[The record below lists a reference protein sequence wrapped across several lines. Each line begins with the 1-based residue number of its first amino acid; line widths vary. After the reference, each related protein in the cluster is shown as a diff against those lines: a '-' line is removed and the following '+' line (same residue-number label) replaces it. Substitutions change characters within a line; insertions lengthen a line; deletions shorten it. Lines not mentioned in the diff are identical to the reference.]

1 MKEIKGVKMM
11 IIQSKRVWV
20 ATQFLPM
27 QLEIENNK
35 IKAIHAYDTLKVD
48 VDYGTNRIVPGFIDV
63 HIHGGFG
70 YDTNEPIFEGMQML
84 QSRII
89 EEGVTS
95 FLPTTITQS
104 EEVLTAALENV
115 AKVIE
120 NPAVGANILG
130 VHFEGPYLNMKYK
143 GAQPGEHIVKPSIEQ
158 FKRFQAAAKGNI
170 KLITMASE
178 EDDNFELLHYL
189 NETGVVA
196 SLGHTG
202 ATYEEAL
209 LGFANGVKSITHVY
223 NGMSAYHHRDMN
235 VQGASL
241 RVHDVFG
248 EIIVDGNHA
257 HFAAVNNYMVAKGK
271 DRVILITD
279 ALMAKGSP
287 AGSEFIFGGHP
298 IKVLPSGAAWLMDG
312 NSLAG
317 STLRMNR
324 GVQNIIEHV
333 GLDWEY
339 AINASSLNPARLLRV
354 DDHKGYLKAGYDADF
369 VVLNDDF
376 DVVATYVLGQALYQG

>member
-1 MKEIKGVKMM
+1 M

-20 ATQFLPM
+20 ATQFLPL
-27 QLEIENNK
+27 QLEVEEGK
-35 IKAIHAYDTLKVD
+35 IKAVYS
-48 VDYGTNRIVPGFIDV
+48 YGTKAVDQDFNNDRIVPGFIDI

-70 YDTNEPIFEGMQML
+70 YDSNIPDPEGLRML
-84 QSRII
+84 QSRLV

-95 FLPTTITQS
+95 FLPTTVTQS
-104 EEVLTAALENV
+104 EEVLTKALENIASV
-115 AKVIE
+115 YEDQAK
-120 NPAVGANILG
+120 GASILG
-130 VHFEGPYLNMKYK
+130 VHFEGPYLNMDFK
-143 GAQPGEHIVKPSIEQ
+143 GAQPGEHIVKPTVEQ
-158 FKRFQAAAKGNI
+158 FKHFQNAAKGLI
-170 KLITMASE
+170 KVITMATE
-178 EDDNFELLHYL
+178 EDEDFALTHYL
-189 NETGVVA
+189 NETGVVV

-223 NGMSAYHHRDMN
+223 NGMSRYHHRDVN

-248 EIIVDGNHA
+248 EIIVDGNHS
-257 HFAAVNNYMVAKGK
+257 HFASVNNYMTAKGK

-279 ALMAKGSP
+279 SLLAKGSP

-298 IKVLPSGAAWLMDG
+298 IKVLDSGAAWLMDG
-312 NSLAG
+312 DSLAG

-324 GVQNIIEHV
+324 GVQNIIEEV

-339 AINASSLNPARLLRV
+339 AVNASSLNPARLLRV

-369 VVLNDDF
+369 TVLNDDF
-376 DVVATYVLGQALYQG
+376 DVVSTFVAGEQLVKN

>member
-1 MKEIKGVKMM
+1 M

-20 ATQFLPM
+20 ATQFLPL
-27 QLEIENNK
+27 QLEVEEGK
-35 IKAIHAYDTLKVD
+35 IKAVYS
-48 VDYGTNRIVPGFIDV
+48 YGTKVVDQDFNNDRIVPGFIDI

-70 YDTNEPIFEGMQML
+70 YDSNIPDPEGLRML
-84 QSRII
+84 QSRLV

-95 FLPTTITQS
+95 FLPTTVTQS
-104 EEVLTAALENV
+104 EEVLTKALENIASV
-115 AKVIE
+115 YEDQAK
-120 NPAVGANILG
+120 GASILG
-130 VHFEGPYLNMKYK
+130 VHFEGPYLNMDFK
-143 GAQPGEHIVKPSIEQ
+143 GAQPGEHIVKPTVEQ
-158 FKRFQAAAKGNI
+158 FKHFQNAAKGLI
-170 KLITMASE
+170 KVITMATE
-178 EDDNFELLHYL
+178 EDEDFALTHYL
-189 NETGVVA
+189 NETGVVV

-223 NGMSAYHHRDMN
+223 NGMSRYHHRDVN

-248 EIIVDGNHA
+248 EIIVDGNHS
-257 HFAAVNNYMVAKGK
+257 HFASVNNYMTAKGK

-279 ALMAKGSP
+279 SLLAKGSP

-298 IKVLPSGAAWLMDG
+298 IKVLDSGAAWLMDG
-312 NSLAG
+312 DSLAG

-324 GVQNIIEHV
+324 GVQNIIEEV

-339 AINASSLNPARLLRV
+339 AVNASSLNPARLLRV

-369 VVLNDDF
+369 TVLNDDF
-376 DVVATYVLGQALYQG
+376 DVVSTFVAGEQLVKN

>member
-1 MKEIKGVKMM
+1 M

-20 ATQFLPM
+20 ATQFLPL
-27 QLEIENNK
+27 QLEVEEGK
-35 IKAIHAYDTLKVD
+35 IKAVYS
-48 VDYGTNRIVPGFIDV
+48 YGTKAVDQDFNNDRIVPGFIDI

-70 YDTNEPIFEGMQML
+70 YDSNIPDPEGLRML
-84 QSRII
+84 QSRLV

-95 FLPTTITQS
+95 FLPTTVTQS
-104 EEVLTAALENV
+104 EEVLTKALENIASV
-115 AKVIE
+115 YEDQAK
-120 NPAVGANILG
+120 GASILG
-130 VHFEGPYLNMKYK
+130 VHFEGPYLNMDFK
-143 GAQPGEHIVKPSIEQ
+143 GAQPGEHIVKPTVEQ
-158 FKRFQAAAKGNI
+158 FKHFQNAAKGLI
-170 KLITMASE
+170 KVITMATE
-178 EDDNFELLHYL
+178 EDEDFALTHYL
-189 NETGVVA
+189 NETGVVV

-223 NGMSAYHHRDMN
+223 NGMSRYHHRDVN

-248 EIIVDGNHA
+248 EIIVDGNHS
-257 HFAAVNNYMVAKGK
+257 HFASVNNYMTAKGK

-279 ALMAKGSP
+279 SLLAKGSP

-298 IKVLPSGAAWLMDG
+298 IKVLDSGAAWLMDG
-312 NSLAG
+312 DSLAG

-324 GVQNIIEHV
+324 GVQNIIEEV

-339 AINASSLNPARLLRV
+339 AVNASSLNPARLLRV

-369 VVLNDDF
+369 TVLNDDY
-376 DVVATYVLGQALYQG
+376 DVVSTFVAGEQLVKN

>member
-1 MKEIKGVKMM
+1 M
-11 IIQSKRVWV
+11 IIQRKRVWV
-20 ATQFLPM
+20 ATQFLPL
-27 QLEIENNK
+27 QLEVEEGK
-35 IKAIHAYDTLKVD
+35 IKAAYS
-48 VDYGTNRIVPGFIDV
+48 YGTKAVDQDFNNDRIVPGFIDI

-70 YDTNEPIFEGMQML
+70 YDSNIPDPEGLRML
-84 QSRII
+84 QSRLV

-95 FLPTTITQS
+95 FLPTTVTQS
-104 EEVLTAALENV
+104 EEVLTKALENIASV
-115 AKVIE
+115 YEDQAK
-120 NPAVGANILG
+120 GASILG
-130 VHFEGPYLNMKYK
+130 VHFEGPYLNRDFK
-143 GAQPGEHIVKPSIEQ
+143 GAQPGEHIVKPTVEQ
-158 FKRFQAAAKGNI
+158 FKHFQNAAKGLI
-170 KLITMASE
+170 KVITMATE
-178 EDDNFELLHYL
+178 EDEDFALTHYL
-189 NETGVVA
+189 NETGVVV

-223 NGMSAYHHRDMN
+223 NGMSRYHHRDVN

-248 EIIVDGNHA
+248 EIIVDGNHS
-257 HFAAVNNYMVAKGK
+257 HFASVNNYMTAKGK

-279 ALMAKGSP
+279 SLLAKGSP

-298 IKVLPSGAAWLMDG
+298 IKVLDSGAAWLMDG
-312 NSLAG
+312 DSLAG

-324 GVQNIIEHV
+324 GVQNIIEEV

-339 AINASSLNPARLLRV
+339 AVNASSLNPARLLRV

-369 VVLNDDF
+369 TVLNDDY
-376 DVVATYVLGQALYQG
+376 DVVSTFVAGEQLVKN

>member
-1 MKEIKGVKMM
+1 M

-20 ATQFLPM
+20 ATQFLPL
-27 QLEIENNK
+27 QLEVEEGK
-35 IKAIHAYDTLKVD
+35 IKAVYS
-48 VDYGTNRIVPGFIDV
+48 YGTKAVDQDFNNDRIVPGFIDI

-70 YDTNEPIFEGMQML
+70 YDSNIPDPEGLRML
-84 QSRII
+84 QSRLV

-95 FLPTTITQS
+95 FLPTTVTQS
-104 EEVLTAALENV
+104 EEVLTKALENIASV
-115 AKVIE
+115 YEDQAK
-120 NPAVGANILG
+120 GASILG
-130 VHFEGPYLNMKYK
+130 VHFEGPYLNMDFK
-143 GAQPGEHIVKPSIEQ
+143 GAQPGEHIVKPTVEQ
-158 FKRFQAAAKGNI
+158 FKHFQNAAKGLI
-170 KLITMASE
+170 KVITMATE
-178 EDDNFELLHYL
+178 EDEDFALTHYL
-189 NETGVVA
+189 NETGVVV

-223 NGMSAYHHRDMN
+223 NGMSRYHHRDVN

-248 EIIVDGNHA
+248 EIIVDGNHS
-257 HFAAVNNYMVAKGK
+257 HFASVNNYMTAKGK
-271 DRVILITD
+271 DRVILISD
-279 ALMAKGSP
+279 SLLAKGSP

-298 IKVLPSGAAWLMDG
+298 IKVLDSGAAWLMDG
-312 NSLAG
+312 DSLAG

-324 GVQNIIEHV
+324 GVQNIIEEV

-369 VVLNDDF
+369 TVLNDDY
-376 DVVATYVLGQALYQG
+376 DVVSTFVVGEQLVKN